1 MARLCGPFLFLKV
14 YMNTKEIKK
23 FISELDNKNDSFA
36 IVVSYVK
43 DGVINTNLTL
53 NNFITGDLLVIRGD
67 ITRLIMDKY
76 SQNMQSKTQ
85 EELLLEGNAIKIKNS
100 IQ

>member
-1 MARLCGPFLFLKV
+1 
-14 YMNTKEIKK
+14 MNTKEIKK